1 MSELDRFR
9 REVPG
14 FERAS
19 DADVV
24 REISSRT
31 NRPFEEVA
39 EVFQLP
45 VRGLGSEMV
54 RQLGAGFAVD
64 TPQII
69 GGALQYFGSRE
80 EAPREPFGRRL
91 TPQTGLERQML
102 GLPEPRESL
111 AYRAGT
117 ALRAGAEARA
127 PSWEPDVRGRG
138 QTAQYA
144 LQGIRATAPVLTGLA
159 PSILPGGQAIT
170 AAVLPTAFAGSA
182 AQETYERLVE
192 QGIPEERAAEAA
204 RRVLGLTLAGETLG
218 TAAIMRT
225 AKAVSPILRA
235 PRTTGEVA
243 RRATDTRVLAP
254 AAAAVAANIPAQIGT
269 ELIQE
274 LGQAEIERAYGGE
287 GEDLVQLAKDT
298 AAITGFM
305 TLFLGPLS
313 FGGARARARRSEEL
327 KQALYGEQVDPQ
339 VRAQAMDIVMAE
351 AQRQNITPENID
363 AWFEQQL
370 EIEDARTAALA
381 AAEERA
387 ATEAV
392 ANRDQ
397 SLEDIVKQEGLT
409 RGLTAQDLLSPGVT
423 SAEIERE
430 LGVRRKPTD
439 PKKYI
444 KGFTQAFDEPS
455 GQFVADPET
464 GVEREL
470 TMGEYYQRQ
479 GGVLDLTEESPA
491 KAAVARDAATQSLRD
506 PRSLFLRDTLGIV
519 PTQPALQLADAI
531 EQSGI
536 PLDSEVVAPIVT
548 YAAQRPM
555 SKKRLEKALEM
566 LDAAIIEARRTPQQE
581 VAPVVSSPAVSES
594 VGGLPAAE
602 TPAAGLSQGVPV
614 VTPEGEA
621 RGPQAPQAQQTEAQG
636 QEAATPAPTLEQLLD
651 TAELGDAERNRL
663 EIARATGQEGLADA
677 FESDAEGRRVDED
690 AATEAQVEET
700 LAARFAKSKNP
711 ARDRQVLAAY
721 ITATRGTLQGVS
733 KDVLEA
739 IAKDFNMGVD
749 NVQKI
754 GNTES
759 LVRAG
764 QAVGLTR
771 GQVLDAFNLR
781 DRSKSKALPESQL
794 TDWGVSEEGTVGT
807 AVARAG
813 LDPEAGFVD
822 DASRFWEEE
831 SSSGNPAADAL
842 FREQNTV
849 AEFTR
854 IVGELEAQGA
864 AEALATAKAN
874 LDAAKQRLNTLVS
887 DSRKK
892 VDGEKAKKGKAKS
905 ELSEQEAALR
915 KKLVSEAEAK
925 RRADR
930 KGFEVGDTVVNPRL
944 GTGVVQSFAGSGD
957 ATTATIRF
965 LNGQTR
971 ELSIKAAKLEKTN
984 AVQEQAATEVS
995 VQPEAEAGQRVGRQV
1010 RSAQEPAAEGQVLTS
1025 QETYAQVVAGIPG
1038 APTFDSLTAPQQKQ
1052 VADLATKGQL
1062 NLAAVN
1068 RIVGDAPRQMTR
1080 GEPKANTEGREMAD
1094 TMDTLARGMTRTGGV
1109 TDLNNVK
1116 VDITPTTAEA
1126 LSQVNAVAEVFESYR
1141 QAGQA
1146 NAINAV
1152 ESWYVT
1158 STPVTWDGVF
1168 AMVDGKPSVILNA
1181 RVLMTL
1187 PEESAWTVRH
1197 EIGHAID
1204 RVQIGGEFSS
1214 SPLFNVS
1221 VTQNRIIPR
1230 GQLMQDIVA
1239 FRENNP
1245 DSELAQHLK
1254 YPLDMEHT
1262 GRIDADVL
1270 RQEVFGQLWAFYSTS
1285 EANRNFMEDNLPFVF
1300 DYFDGVVN
1308 EEVKS
1313 PAFAGATAS
1322 ATQTAGEQQQAAAQ
1336 AESVESGRIRSREQ
1350 IQGVVRAHMRQPA
1363 ERIKN
1368 LNRIPEQARG
1378 PARVVSTALE
1388 DIGGRVLDFAMF
1400 THTLVDRAVKLG
1412 MTSAKNLQRTL
1423 AARDLMA
1430 REEERAVESIL
1441 NGYTNLPQNERG
1453 RGEGSVNRFLFDSTR
1468 SGKWGY
1474 GDNVDSAMAKRFDA
1488 LSPEGKRLVQDI
1500 FAHGDRM
1507 LQRKKD
1513 IVLKSTRS
1521 EFDAQIENAKTA
1533 AEKAELRKAK
1543 QLALKRFESLFKIRE
1558 GRPYAPIKRN
1568 GNYVVIAMSK
1578 EYMAAKRDKDAKAME
1593 RLEADGDHYHVT
1605 FTDGKNAARSLQA
1618 QLNDQG
1624 AFADV
1629 QVAQRDTVTDELFSN
1644 ESAMQQLTKLRSN
1657 VDARVKAGEA
1667 EAGKLLS
1674 MINQMYL
1681 EALAEGSAR
1690 KSEMKRR
1697 GVDGEVDMISSF
1709 GIQGRADANFL
1720 ASLQYSEQVTDVLNA
1735 MRAESKTGDRT
1746 RKSEV
1751 LNELTKRYSE
1761 SLEVPNNPW
1770 LNKLLRLSS
1779 IHFLASSPAY
1789 YMQNLT
1795 QPFMMSVPAMAG
1807 TYNYGTVVSELY
1819 KAYTELG
1826 PVMKSAKLFSQ
1837 QLDYS
1842 TVPADVKTAIN
1853 ELVNRGRID
1862 IGLETELGEFQVEGE
1877 GRFAKGWNKVDKGLR
1892 MAVQKGEAVNRLSTA
1907 IAAYR
1912 LARNQG
1918 KLDVDAAVDY
1928 ADRILLETHGDY
1940 GRFNAPRVFNTPVGR
1955 MALQFRKFQLIQ
1967 LTWYSKMIK
1976 DAITDPKERA
1986 TALKSLSFAL
1996 AHTGVL
2002 AGAMGLPGYYAV
2014 AWALGALFGDQDEPF
2029 DLNDEI
2035 RKMIGDPDIANMVL
2049 RGVPVL
2055 GGADWSGKIGAG
2067 TMISIMPFSNADLTT
2082 RSGFYEALGT
2092 AVGGASAGMVVKGVD
2107 GLGLIANGDYM
2118 KGTELLL
2125 PKGLGDMLKAYRLGT
2140 DGATRRNNDV
2150 ILPAGELSSL
2160 ELAWQA
2166 VGIIPAQMS
2175 SMYERQQRVRDTE
2188 QRFRDRTARIKN
2200 DYTQAVR
2207 KGDNAAAAKARQEWQ
2222 NLQSARAK
2230 AGLKRQPLSNLL
2242 KAPQEQ
2248 RKRERDTAGGIQF
2261 SRSTRGMVESITER

>member
-1 MSELDRFR
+1 
-9 REVPG
+9 
-14 FERAS
+14 
-19 DADVV
+19 
-24 REISSRT
+24 
-31 NRPFEEVA
+31 
-39 EVFQLP
+39 
-45 VRGLGSEMV
+45 
-54 RQLGAGFAVD
+54 
-64 TPQII
+64 
-69 GGALQYFGSRE
+69 
-80 EAPREPFGRRL
+80 
-91 TPQTGLERQML
+91 
-102 GLPEPRESL
+102 
-111 AYRAGT
+111 
-117 ALRAGAEARA
+117 
-127 PSWEPDVRGRG
+127 
-138 QTAQYA
+138 
-144 LQGIRATAPVLTGLA
+144 
-159 PSILPGGQAIT
+159 
-170 AAVLPTAFAGSA
+170 
-182 AQETYERLVE
+182 
-192 QGIPEERAAEAA
+192 
-204 RRVLGLTLAGETLG
+204 
-218 TAAIMRT
+218 
-225 AKAVSPILRA
+225 
-235 PRTTGEVA
+235 
-243 RRATDTRVLAP
+243 
-254 AAAAVAANIPAQIGT
+254 
-269 ELIQE
+269 
-274 LGQAEIERAYGGE
+274 
-287 GEDLVQLAKDT
+287 
-298 AAITGFM
+298 
-305 TLFLGPLS
+305 
-313 FGGARARARRSEEL
+313 
-327 KQALYGEQVDPQ
+327 
-339 VRAQAMDIVMAE
+339 
-351 AQRQNITPENID
+351 
-363 AWFEQQL
+363 
-370 EIEDARTAALA
+370 
-381 AAEERA
+381 
-387 ATEAV
+387 
-392 ANRDQ
+392 
-397 SLEDIVKQEGLT
+397 
-409 RGLTAQDLLSPGVT
+409 
-423 SAEIERE
+423 
-430 LGVRRKPTD
+430 
-439 PKKYI
+439 
-444 KGFTQAFDEPS
+444 
-455 GQFVADPET
+455 
-464 GVEREL
+464 
-470 TMGEYYQRQ
+470 
-479 GGVLDLTEESPA
+479 
-491 KAAVARDAATQSLRD
+491 
-506 PRSLFLRDTLGIV
+506 
-519 PTQPALQLADAI
+519 
-531 EQSGI
+531 
-536 PLDSEVVAPIVT
+536 
-548 YAAQRPM
+548 
-555 SKKRLEKALEM
+555 
-566 LDAAIIEARRTPQQE
+566 
-581 VAPVVSSPAVSES
+581 
-594 VGGLPAAE
+594 
-602 TPAAGLSQGVPV
+602 
-614 VTPEGEA
+614 
-621 RGPQAPQAQQTEAQG
+621 
-636 QEAATPAPTLEQLLD
+636 
-651 TAELGDAERNRL
+651 
-663 EIARATGQEGLADA
+663 
-677 FESDAEGRRVDED
+677 
-690 AATEAQVEET
+690 
-700 LAARFAKSKNP
+700 
-711 ARDRQVLAAY
+711 
-721 ITATRGTLQGVS
+721 
-733 KDVLEA
+733 
-739 IAKDFNMGVD
+739 
-749 NVQKI
+749 
-754 GNTES
+754 
-759 LVRAG
+759 
-764 QAVGLTR
+764 
-771 GQVLDAFNLR
+771 
-781 DRSKSKALPESQL
+781 
-794 TDWGVSEEGTVGT
+794 
-807 AVARAG
+807 
-813 LDPEAGFVD
+813 
-822 DASRFWEEE
+822 
-831 SSSGNPAADAL
+831 
-842 FREQNTV
+842 
-849 AEFTR
+849 
-854 IVGELEAQGA
+854 
-864 AEALATAKAN
+864 
-874 LDAAKQRLNTLVS
+874 
-887 DSRKK
+887 
-892 VDGEKAKKGKAKS
+892 
-905 ELSEQEAALR
+905 
-915 KKLVSEAEAK
+915 
-925 RRADR
+925 
-930 KGFEVGDTVVNPRL
+930 
-944 GTGVVQSFAGSGD
+944 
-957 ATTATIRF
+957 
-965 LNGQTR
+965 
-971 ELSIKAAKLEKTN
+971 
-984 AVQEQAATEVS
+984 
-995 VQPEAEAGQRVGRQV
+995 
-1010 RSAQEPAAEGQVLTS
+1010 
-1025 QETYAQVVAGIPG
+1025 
-1038 APTFDSLTAPQQKQ
+1038 
-1052 VADLATKGQL
+1052 
-1062 NLAAVN
+1062 
-1068 RIVGDAPRQMTR
+1068 
-1080 GEPKANTEGREMAD
+1080 
-1094 TMDTLARGMTRTGGV
+1094 
-1109 TDLNNVK
+1109 
-1116 VDITPTTAEA
+1116 
-1126 LSQVNAVAEVFESYR
+1126 
-1141 QAGQA
+1141 
-1146 NAINAV
+1146 
-1152 ESWYVT
+1152 
-1158 STPVTWDGVF
+1158 
-1168 AMVDGKPSVILNA
+1168 
-1181 RVLMTL
+1181 
-1187 PEESAWTVRH
+1187 
-1197 EIGHAID
+1197 
-1204 RVQIGGEFSS
+1204 
-1214 SPLFNVS
+1214 
-1221 VTQNRIIPR
+1221 
-1230 GQLMQDIVA
+1230 
-1239 FRENNP
+1239 
-1245 DSELAQHLK
+1245 
-1254 YPLDMEHT
+1254 
-1262 GRIDADVL
+1262 
-1270 RQEVFGQLWAFYSTS
+1270 
-1285 EANRNFMEDNLPFVF
+1285 
-1300 DYFDGVVN
+1300 
-1308 EEVKS
+1308 
-1313 PAFAGATAS
+1313 
-1322 ATQTAGEQQQAAAQ
+1322 
-1336 AESVESGRIRSREQ
+1336 
-1350 IQGVVRAHMRQPA
+1350 MRQPA

-1412 MTSAKNLQRTL
+1412 MASAKNLQRTL

-1441 NGYTNLPQNERG
+1441 NGYANLPQNERG

-1578 EYMAAKRDKDAKAME
+1578 EYMAAKAAKDTKAME